1 MSENSKIIT
10 IFLSVPLIAVTI
22 IYLVSGVT
30 FSLSFS
36 AEEQKVFN
44 FNYEQIPQFSHRE
57 KAQVA
62 SIQSPIDLPQSAER
76 GYPKATL
83 AEIAP
88 PPDAAGN
95 RVSFILIHKK
105 RNLAIVD
112 GKVVREGSFIG
123 NHKIA
128 KIEKDKI
135 LLKSREGEKWLK
147 LD

>member
-1 MSENSKIIT
+1 MSENNKII
-10 IFLSVPLIAVTI
+10 IILVSVPLIAVI
-22 IYLVSGVT
+22 ILYLISDVK

-57 KAQVA
+57 KSSVS
-62 SIQSPIDLPQSAER
+62 SIKSPIDLPQGAER
-76 GYPKATL
+76 GYPKTTL
-83 AEIAP
+83 AEMAP
-88 PPDAAGN
+88 PPDAAGS
-95 RVSFILIHKK
+95 RVSFILLHKK

-112 GKVVREGSFIG
+112 GKLVREVSLIG

-128 KIEKDKI
+128 RIEKNKI
-135 LLKSREGEKWLK
+135 LLKSGEGEKWLK

>member
-1 MSENSKIIT
+1 VSENNKII
-10 IFLSVPLIAVTI
+10 ILLASVPLIAVI
-22 IYLVSGVT
+22 ILYLISDVK

-44 FNYEQIPQFSHRE
+44 FNYEQIPQFARRGKSP
-57 KAQVA
+57 VI
-62 SIQSPIDLPQSAER
+62 SIKSPIDLPQSAER
-76 GYPKATL
+76 GYPKTTL
-83 AEIAP
+83 SEMAP
-88 PPDAAGN
+88 PPDAAGR

-112 GKVVREGSFIG
+112 GKLVHEGSLLG

-128 KIEKDKI
+128 RIEKDKI
-135 LLKSREGEKWLK
+135 LLKSGEGEKWLK